1 MWAVCTVG
9 GVGVLVAVIRLPKT
23 PLPQPAAAP
32 ATRGAPLV
40 R

>member
-9 GVGVLVAVIRLPKT
+9 GVGVLVAVMRLPKT
-23 PLPQPAAAP
+23 LPQPATLP
-32 ATRGAPLV
+32 PTRGAPLV

>member
-9 GVGVLVAVIRLPKT
+9 GVGVLVAVMRLPKT
-23 PLPQPAAAP
+23 LPQPAASP
-32 ATRGAPLV
+32 PTRGAPLV